1 MKLALADRLALAD
14 LVHLYAAAVD
24 DRRFGDV
31 VELFTDTA
39 ELRIPDPP
47 HQLGPVR
54 VHGGKAG
61 VRAAMAALM
70 AVERTEHEL
79 VGEVYAAQPEPD
91 YALGRITCVAHHWSR
106 RNGQVTDLV
115 WHLRYD
121 DSTLRCVVYHGDSGM
136 ELRLESAKATIL
148 SEPFDMHPR
157 AFARTKALRESL
169 KRRGWR
175 EQN

>member
-1 MKLALADRLALAD
+1 MSVPR
-14 LVHLYAAAVD
+14 
-24 DRRFGDV
+24 DRR
-31 VELFTDTA
+31 
-39 ELRIPDPP
+39 
-47 HQLGPVR
+47 
-54 VHGGKAG
+54 
-61 VRAAMAALM
+61 
-70 AVERTEHEL
+70 
-79 VGEVYAAQPEPD
+79 
-91 YALGRITCVAHHWSR
+91 VA
-106 RNGQVTDLV
+106 TL

-175 EQN
+175 ESN